1 MNTPRQ
7 NLFRRLGTGS
17 ALFLAL
23 LGGVVA
29 YFAYAPR
36 APLPPGPVVEGTLDI
51 GGMQRHYQ
59 AFVPANLKE
68 GASVLFVYHPSQS
81 NSGEIRRIVGGVLE
95 RIAEQDNLIVVYPD
109 GYEGHF
115 NDCRIEAAYSARKLN
130 VDDIGFTRRIIE
142 TLVAEKN
149 IETKHVFA
157 LGFSNGGQMALRLAL
172 ETPDLIRGVA
182 AIGANLPTSDNMDC
196 KVAATPSR
204 CVVLVAGTR
213 DRISPYRGGLVT
225 LFGFGSRGHVL
236 SSQASAEW
244 FANALGLAS
253 AGTQPLETVNGISA
267 EQQDW
272 KSPKGHV
279 RLITIKGGGHTVPQA
294 GYGYAP
300 MFGATYRSD
309 SILESTWQLFAAN
322 RN

>member
-7 NLFRRLGTGS
+7 KLFRRLCIG
-17 ALFLAL
+17 LLVVLAL

-36 APLPPGPVVEGTLDI
+36 APLPPGPIVEETLDI
-51 GGMQRHYQ
+51 GGIQRHYQ
-59 AFVPANLKE
+59 AFVPANLKD

-81 NSGEIRRIVGGVLE
+81 NSEEIRRIVGGVLE
-95 RIAEQDNLIVVYPD
+95 RIAEQENIIVVYPD

-130 VDDIGFTRRIIE
+130 VDDIGFTKRIINKF
-142 TLVAEKN
+142 VAEKK
-149 IETKHVFA
+149 IEPKHVFA

-172 ETPDLIRGVA
+172 ETPDMIRGVA

-196 KVAATPSR
+196 RVAATPSR

-236 SSQASAEW
+236 SSQGSAEW

-279 RLITIKGGGHTVPQA
+279 RLVTIKGGGHTVPQG

-309 SILESTWQLFAAN
+309 SILESTWQLFAAS